1 MSRNMTRKAGKCVWA
16 YRMKT
21 QEKWVCPGRQEK
33 GVRGIPDENTG
44 EMGMP
49 RKAEKGCEGH
59 TEREKKRNGYAPE
72 GGKRV

>member
-1 MSRNMTRKAGKCVWA
+1 MSWKYVPKYVPKYDPEGGK
-16 YRMKT
+16 
-21 QEKWVCPGRQEK
+21 
-33 GVRGIPDENTG
+33 VRVGIPDENTG